1 MATCTSC
8 GGCTF
13 NDYGGCD
20 NCGTALDDLTML
32 DITPPKPFASSPAN
46 TPEPKSPLIS
56 ASDDAGLWTF
66 GSKFTSRTFE
76 LLIGPNNKAFYVH
89 KDVLEKKCPYFK
101 TLFGT
106 KMQTR
111 ELAEN
116 SVTLDSAVDSVSA
129 WALCIEFMYLGDYN
143 IGTHQTLVHA
153 QVYVLAQKLCMEDL
167 KKVALKKMAE
177 YFNKSRQS
185 TVKITDYYVDNWVVK
200 IVQIVYDGTMDYE
213 PNSGILTDY
222 EKSDDNSAPASVM
235 STSQDPIRRM
245 IACWAALDIV
255 ELRKHSAFMELF
267 RNYGDFAVDIMEWV
281 SCGSKPKDFY
291 NISHE

>member
-1 MATCTSC
+1 
-8 GGCTF
+8 
-13 NDYGGCD
+13 
-20 NCGTALDDLTML
+20 
-32 DITPPKPFASSPAN
+32 
-46 TPEPKSPLIS
+46 
-56 ASDDAGLWTF
+56 
-66 GSKFTSRTFE
+66 
-76 LLIGPNNKAFYVH
+76 LLIGPNKKAFYVH

-222 EKSDDNSAPASVM
+222 EKSEDDSAPGKPPNAHA
-235 STSQDPIRRM
+235 IARR
-245 IACWAALDIV
+245 L
-255 ELRKHSAFMELF
+255 
-267 RNYGDFAVDIMEWV
+267 Y
-281 SCGSKPKDFY
+281 
-291 NISHE
+291 